1 MQLNAV
7 KQQHYLQ
14 ASTSNITG
22 NHPNSQTII
31 DTPPTITQSYTPV
44 IKYLNNEPFFL
55 SLTPT
60 ANFILLLQAQTG
72 PLSTI
77 QICCSYLLLH
87 TEV

>member
-14 ASTSNITG
+14 VSTSKITG

-44 IKYLNNEPFFL
+44 IKYLNNEPFFFVPD
-55 SLTPT
+55 SNSQFYIIATGTNRAIVNYP
-60 ANFILLLQAQTG
+60 NFL
-72 PLSTI
+72 
-77 QICCSYLLLH
+77 
-87 TEV
+87 